1 MGIILP
7 FRIWDYM
14 NNELPV
20 QVETNRLSDKS
31 NDADVCA
38 RQRLHHCYYIYV
50 FIYQFALSNSFRNRV
65 SFSENMRRSLTRYFR
80 LVMRSTPKP
89 KAYPL

>member
-38 RQRLHHCYYIYV
+38 R
-50 FIYQFALSNSFRNRV
+50 
-65 SFSENMRRSLTRYFR
+65 
-80 LVMRSTPKP
+80 
-89 KAYPL
+89 